1 VPQNAFGGNL
11 CTYAVKKIIL
21 KPGAGLRVE
30 VRKLKFEQAGLSI
43 NRRLPISPQNHPP
56 VGKDQP
62 VRLFRSVPGYE
73 QRDPIVLRIHLAQQF
88 VSPHL
93 MFSTVVLGLIDR
105 TPLKKGQVHA
115 GL

>member
-1 VPQNAFGGNL
+1 MPSGRNL

-21 KPGAGLRVE
+21 KPGARLRVE

-62 VRLFRSVPGYE
+62 VRLFCYEPRYE
-73 QRDPIVLRIHLAQQF
+73 QRDLILLLIHHGQQF
-88 VSPHL
+88 VSPNL
-93 MFSTVVLGLIDR
+93 MHVRGKDLQGIVAERSIVE
-105 TPLKKGQVHA
+105 
-115 GL
+115 